1 MNERC
6 VFIER
11 GFSEFTS
18 CGGKKLVENQ
28 PKWFNYVITVQLSIN
43 LKSMWSYWFKTKL
56 IVNLLM
62 KQHESRDGVNNH

>member
-18 CGGKKLVENQ
+18 CGEKKLVENQ

-43 LKSMWSYWFKTKL
+43 LKSMWSY
-56 IVNLLM
+56 
-62 KQHESRDGVNNH
+62 